1 METGQ
6 DTIKCTWLNMQHSE
20 SYISKR
26 KHLYWKAFNALEL
39 CDLIAVD
46 CDDKNRRAPKKKH

>member
-1 METGQ
+1 
-6 DTIKCTWLNMQHSE
+6 MQHSK
-20 SYISKR
+20 SYVSKR

>member
-1 METGQ
+1 
-6 DTIKCTWLNMQHSE
+6 MQHSE
-20 SYISKR
+20 SYISKI

-46 CDDKNRRAPKKKH
+46 CDDKNRRAPKKKALNL